1 LNSVSY
7 LPFIVYIIGVAV
19 VVGFMVGVTYFMG
32 NRHKDRETDLPYES
46 GIESTGTARIRF
58 SAKFYLVAMLFVIFD
73 LEVVFIFAW
82 AIAGKDLGWTGYGV
96 LGVFVIILVIGLL
109 YEWRVG
115 ALDWISTDKKY
126 MRMKEVQ
133 K

>member
-1 LNSVSY
+1 MNSVSY
-7 LPFIVYIIGVAV
+7 LPFLVYIAGVLI
-19 VVGFMVGVTYFMG
+19 VVGFMVGVTYFLG

-46 GIESTGTARIRF
+46 GIQSTGDARVRF

-96 LGVFVIILVIGLL
+96 VGVFVVILVIGLI

-115 ALDWISTDKKY
+115 ALDWISTDRKY
-126 MRMKEVQ
+126 IRMKEVQ

>member
-1 LNSVSY
+1 MNSVSY